1 MNVQVRHRPELSG
14 KHVVGQDGQ
23 ITVRLAGAL
32 KISAITREEAAGD
45 VKARLNSFY
54 VQPIIS
60 LGIEPYQSNR
70 VTVLGSVLTLGILQF
85 DIPPVLLEFLARA
98 GSMPVLDK
106 QAPLTCAAV
115 FRGREKIIWVDLKRL
130 LNRGDMDYNICLK
143 PNDLIYVPYSSDT
156 MVYVMGAVAKSRK
169 SLRLIGP
176 KKGMRSLPQR

>member
-1 MNVQVRHRPELSG
+1 MNVQVWNRPELSE
-14 KHVVGQDGQ
+14 KDVVGPDGQ
-23 ITVRLAGAL
+23 ITVPLAGAL
-32 KISAITREEAAGD
+32 KISAMTREEAAGD
-45 VKARLNSFY
+45 IKARLNNFY
-54 VQPIIS
+54 GQPIIS

-70 VTVLGSVLTLGILQF
+70 VTVLGRVLTQGILQF
-85 DIPPVLLEFLARA
+85 DRLPVLLEVLARA

-143 PNDLIYVPYSSDT
+143 PNDLAYVPYSSDT
-156 MVYVMGAVAKSRK
+156 MVYVMGAVTKSRK

-176 KKGMRSLPQR
+176 KMGMRSPPQR